1 MRRLWGACFG
11 TIVLLFGWMKVND
24 QCSVLFWC
32 TTSTAVGLVPQYCGA
47 VVLPS
52 QWLWNFLWWTNCTA
66 LSQCMCVCVCV
77 CEIFA
82 SLLAQLTL
90 LRCRNARI
98 SDSFLLNICP
108 TLWKHFGLSAFCTS
122 TFVARWC
129 FCYSLPRALS
139 RLCLALQA
147 LGVNGWLRNE

>member
-1 MRRLWGACFG
+1 MRRLWGASFG
-11 TIVLLFGWMKVND
+11 TIVLLFGWMKVNE

-32 TTSTAVGLVPQYCGA
+32 TPSTAVGLVPQNCGA

-52 QWLWNFLWWTNCTA
+52 QWLKFPVMDKLHSTFTVCV
-66 LSQCMCVCVCV
+66 CVCVCV

-90 LRCRNARI
+90 LHCRNARI
-98 SDSFLLNICP
+98 SDSLLLSMCL

-129 FCYSLPRALS
+129 FCYSLPSALS